1 MTDSSPLGSGHA
13 VHASLADLAGLAAFD
28 AVRPEVAERE
38 VLDYCASRVFARTIV
53 AGRPYRDPAALD
65 AAVDAA
71 FAALSWDDIVEG
83 MSAHPRIGER
93 GDAQSASQ
101 SAREQS
107 GAATASEAVRQQL
120 ADGNL
125 AYEERFGHVF
135 LICATGLSGPQLL
148 AQLRARLDHDDTT
161 ERAVVRQEL
170 LKITRLRMGLSR

>member
-13 VHASLADLAGLAAFD
+13 SHASLADLAGLAAFD
-28 AVRPEVAERE
+28 AVGPEVAERE

-53 AGRPYRDPAALD
+53 AGRPYRDLAALD

-83 MSAHPRIGER
+83 TSAHPRIGER
-93 GDAQSASQ
+93 GDAQSAQ
-101 SAREQS
+101 EQS
-107 GAATASEAVRQQL
+107 GAATAGEAVRRQL

-148 AQLRARLDHDDTT
+148 AQLRARLDHDDVT
-161 ERAVVRQEL
+161 ERTVVRQEL